1 MKSEE
6 FKEYFKRNHIQVT
19 PEYGYIH
26 INLNKAYYFPGQIV
40 RGRVYVQLTQQI
52 QTTQAILKISGEEN
66 NGYDSK
72 QVMKPSAANQR
83 QAFINNKN
91 GHKSRERK
99 QSAILDIPTL
109 NIVHSQNQTKSQKNI
124 GINPRRPVKHAKS
137 EFL

>member
-1 MKSEE
+1 MKSEQ
-6 FKEYFKRNHIQVT
+6 FKEYFKRKHIQVT
-19 PEYGYIH
+19 PDYGYIH

-40 RGRVYVQLTQQI
+40 KGRVYVQLTQQI

-72 QVMKPSAANQR
+72 QEMKQSAANQR
-83 QAFINNKN
+83 QAFIDNKN

-109 NIVHSQNQTKSQKNI
+109 NIVHSQMQNKSQRNVTST
-124 GINPRRPVKHAKS
+124 PRRPTKHAKS
-137 EFL
+137 DFL